1 MPMRR
6 QPMGVHRF
14 PRGDARPPQAYDIE
28 VDGEHVGW
36 VERLDDGWRSYR
48 DGAWPRKFPGRGAY
62 LAAVEQM
69 AEQHR
74 AAKRTADLTS
84 ESVAAAEAAFVE
96 KLPPAV
102 ADPFRGDRFADPLA
116 P

>member
-1 MPMRR
+1 MPMRS
-6 QPMGVHRF
+6 QPDGVRRV
-14 PRGDARPPQAYDIE
+14 PRGDVRPPQAYDIE
-28 VDGEHVGW
+28 VDGEHAGW
-36 VERLDDGWRSYR
+36 VERLPDGWRAYR
-48 DGAWPRKFPGRGAY
+48 PGGWPVKFPGRGAY

-74 AAKRTADLTS
+74 AAKRTA
-84 ESVAAAEAAFVE
+84 ESVTAAEAALVE

-102 ADPFRGDRFADPLA
+102 ADPFRGEAFADPLA